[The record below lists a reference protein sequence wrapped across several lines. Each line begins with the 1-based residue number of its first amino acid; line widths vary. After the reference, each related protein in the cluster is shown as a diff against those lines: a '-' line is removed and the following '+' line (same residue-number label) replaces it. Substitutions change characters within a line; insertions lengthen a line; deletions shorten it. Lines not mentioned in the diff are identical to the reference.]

1 MGWPIIVIGLALLM
15 VGIRGKVEEFHALL
29 ADDFGP
35 NSGSNFIGW
44 IMALLFIAAIGAYR
58 PLRPISDG
66 FLALIVIAILLSN
79 QGFFAR
85 LEEQIR

>member
-15 VGIRGKVEEFHALL
+15 VGIRGKVEEFHSLL